1 MAKKQSN
8 DTTNIMEEYLSS
20 LINEILDEREIVIK
34 EKEAKEIISAIIP
47 ELDSLISKRV
57 KEHFSLLADF
67 IKEKFSEEDK
77 Q

>member
-1 MAKKQSN
+1 MAKKKSN
-8 DTTNIMEEYLSS
+8 DTTNIMEDYLSS

-47 ELDSLISKRV
+47 ELDSLVSKRM
-57 KEHFSLLADF
+57 KEHFCMLADF
-67 IKEKFSEEDK
+67 IKEKFSEEEN

>member
-1 MAKKQSN
+1 MAKKKPN

-20 LINEILDEREIVIK
+20 MINEVLDEREIGLK
-34 EKEAKEIISAIIP
+34 EKEAKEIVSAIIP

-57 KEHFSLLADF
+57 KEHFCMLADL
-67 IKEKFSEEDK
+67 IKEKFSEEDI